1 MPKRVPNKKYT
12 PGFKKLVVETM
23 RKEKLSYRETA
34 ERFGIRH
41 KRVRDWERVNLR
53 RVHISACKR
62 LLGGF
67 LSYSSP
73 KSVEAHKYIRK
84 FLT

>member
-23 RKEKLSYRETA
+23 QKEKPSYWETA

-41 KRVRDWERVNLR
+41 KRVQDWER
-53 RVHISACKR
+53 I
-62 LLGGF
+62 
-67 LSYSSP
+67 Y
-73 KSVEAHKYIRK
+73 
-84 FLT
+84 LT